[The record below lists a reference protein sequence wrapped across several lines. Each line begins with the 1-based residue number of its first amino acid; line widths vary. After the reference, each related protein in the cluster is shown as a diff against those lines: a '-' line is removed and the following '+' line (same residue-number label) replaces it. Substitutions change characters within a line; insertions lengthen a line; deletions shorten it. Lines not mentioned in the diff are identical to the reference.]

1 MRITLKVAFV
11 SALCLAFAGTALAQ
25 DVVNFKKLQEF
36 LPQADLAGYAK
47 GKPGGSTSKAMGM
60 STSEATLSY
69 EKSGG
74 GTIEVS
80 IQDTAGVPMA
90 AMGLA
95 MIGMTEYENETE
107 NGYEKSIKVQG
118 FPGTEKVERGE
129 YKSAEISVV
138 VAKRFMVELKCDDC
152 DDIANLKKLVESMD
166 LGGLAKL
173 AG

>member
-1 MRITLKVAFV
+1 MRVSRKVALV
-11 SALCLAFAGTALAQ
+11 SFLCVAFAMTTMAQ
-25 DVVNFKKLQEF
+25 EIVNFKQLQGF
-36 LPQADLAGYAK
+36 LPKADLAGYTK
-47 GKPGGSTSKAMGM
+47 GKPGGGTSKAMGM
-60 STSEATLSY
+60 ATSEASLNY

-74 GTIEVS
+74 GTIEIR

-90 AMGLA
+90 AMGLS

-107 NGYEKSIKVQG
+107 NGYDKTIKVQG

-138 VAKRFMVELKCDDC
+138 VAKRFMVELKCVDC
-152 DDIANLKKLVESMD
+152 DDIANLKKLVEGMD

-173 AG
+173 GK